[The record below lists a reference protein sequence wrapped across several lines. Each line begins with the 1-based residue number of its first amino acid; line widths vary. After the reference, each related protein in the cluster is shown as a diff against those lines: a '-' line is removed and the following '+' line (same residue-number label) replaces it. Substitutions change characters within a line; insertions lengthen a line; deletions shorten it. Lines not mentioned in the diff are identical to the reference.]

1 MPKVVPIKPAEPDAA
16 AGLDA
21 ELDLLIGRALHE
33 PLNVELAVKVAVAIR
48 DDIEAREETIKAKEA
63 KLAKVTNRLLAFLDA
78 TRQKSARTAAG
89 TITAVARETAAL
101 FDPDVFMDFVRKN
114 DAYVLMDRR
123 ANKTAC
129 IDFRESHG
137 TLPPGV
143 KINVYHHLSV
153 RKATNG

>member
-1 MPKVVPIKPAEPDAA
+1 MPKVVPIKPAESDAA
-16 AGLDA
+16 TKLDA
-21 ELDLLIGRALHE
+21 ELDLLIGKALHE
-33 PLNVELAVKVAVAIR
+33 PLNVELAVKVTVAIR
-48 DDIEAREETIKAKEA
+48 DDIEAREEAIKAKEA

-78 TRQKSARTAAG
+78 TKQKSARTAAG
-89 TITAVARETAAL
+89 TITAVGKETAAL
-101 FDPDVFMDFVRKN
+101 FDPDAFMDYVRKN

-129 IDFRESHG
+129 VDFRETHG
-137 TLPPGV
+137 ALPPGV